1 MTNNLR
7 IEEGESAILECRLV
21 GNPKPALQWL
31 KGDKVIKNS
40 TNYVYLQDL
49 NDSYKLV
56 IRVSLVLSRLL
67 FLHFWIFYWEF
78 KKEANIKDSG
88 LYKLVAMNKYGQ
100 TFSTC
105 ELSVNEGKRQFALIV
120 IAKLNDIE

>member
-56 IRVSLVLSRLL
+56 IRVSLVLSRL
-67 FLHFWIFYWEF
+67 
-78 KKEANIKDSG
+78 
-88 LYKLVAMNKYGQ
+88 
-100 TFSTC
+100 
-105 ELSVNEGKRQFALIV
+105 
-120 IAKLNDIE
+120 